1 MLFAEMTNPSFAF
14 RVFGTGKE
22 ALPFLAA
29 CAVVLLSFFTY
40 HVHYLAFV
48 RFDYGYNMKANV
60 TVGRY

>member
-1 MLFAEMTNPSFAF
+1 MMNPTFVF
-14 RVFGTGKE
+14 RVLGTTKE
-22 ALPFLAA
+22 ALPKLAA

-60 TVGRY
+60 TVGR